1 MLRRNVYSKESEILK
16 KHLVLILA
24 FILTACGPAE
34 PWGTDQHGVRIPE
47 ALLAEQW
54 LVINYWAVWCAPCR
68 KEVPELNALHAQLQS
83 QGVRVLGV
91 NYDQLQGDAL
101 LADSQQLNIAF
112 PVLSND
118 PAQRFKLPE
127 TRGLPATYIVNPQGK
142 MVEQLHGEQS
152 QQSILAALRQAGWS
166 AH

>member
-1 MLRRNVYSKESEILK
+1 MKNY
-16 KHLVLILA
+16 LILILV
-24 FILTACGPAE
+24 FILTACEQTE
-34 PWGTDQHGVRIPE
+34 PWGADQHGVQIPQ

-54 LVINYWAVWCAPCR
+54 LIINYWAVWCAPCR
-68 KEVPELNALHAQLQS
+68 KEVPELNALHTELHA

-91 NYDQLQGDAL
+91 NYDQLQGEEL

-112 PVLSND
+112 PVLSSD
-118 PAQRFKLPE
+118 PAARFKLPA
-127 TRGLPATYIVNPQGK
+127 THGLPTTYIVDPQGK
-142 MVEQLHGEQS
+142 MITQLRGEQS